1 MVDPARVGERK
12 LDLPQC
18 VARSPHLRIP
28 PGNRISCQGDGQ
40 GAGGY
45 ELSVARRPPVHGL
58 TRSPYPQAGDG
69 ANAFRM
75 SSAQAEPTLRSADA
89 LLSAGLIDP
98 AARDAV
104 AAVEQRYAIA
114 VSPAM
119 RALIQ
124 HAG

>member
-1 MVDPARVGERK
+1 M
-12 LDLPQC
+12 
-18 VARSPHLRIP
+18 
-28 PGNRISCQGDGQ
+28 
-40 GAGGY
+40 
-45 ELSVARRPPVHGL
+45 HGL

-124 HAG
+124 HADDPIGRQFVPDPVELITAAA